1 MAILEQ
7 VIVKPVL
14 TEKTSALGDS
24 LNRYAFLVKLDS
36 NKNQIKAAVEKMYDV
51 KVVNVRT
58 SVRPGKVKR
67 AGKKVAKTTSSKYA
81 LIDIEQGQK
90 IELFKSI

>member
-7 VIVKPVL
+7 IIVKPVL
-14 TEKTSALGDS
+14 TEKTSVDTEAF
-24 LNRYAFLVKLDS
+24 NRYSFKVLLGA

-51 KVVNVRT
+51 KVVSVRT

-67 AGKKVAKTTSSKYA
+67 AGKKVKKTSSSKYA
-81 LIDIEQGQK
+81 LVDIEKGQK

>member
-7 VIVKPVL
+7 IISKPVL
-14 TEKTSALGDS
+14 TEKTSVDTEAH
-24 LNRYAFLVKLDS
+24 NRYSFIVQLKA

-51 KVVNVRT
+51 KVLSVRT
-58 SVRPGKVKR
+58 SVRPGKLKR
-67 AGKKVAKTTSSKYA
+67 AGKKIKKSGSTKHAFV
-81 LIDIEQGQK
+81 DIEKGQK

>member
-14 TEKTSALGDS
+14 TEKTSIETES
-24 LNRYAFLVKLDS
+24 HNRYSFVVQLGA

-58 SVRPGKVKR
+58 SVRAGKLKR
-67 AGKKVAKTTSSKYA
+67 AGKKVKKTSSSKHA
-81 LIDIEQGQK
+81 FVDIEKGQK